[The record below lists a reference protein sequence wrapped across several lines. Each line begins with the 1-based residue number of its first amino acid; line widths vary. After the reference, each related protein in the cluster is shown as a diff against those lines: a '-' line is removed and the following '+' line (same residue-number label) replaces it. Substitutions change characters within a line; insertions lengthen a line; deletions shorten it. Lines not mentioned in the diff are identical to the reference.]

1 MASVAAASLGPAT
14 HAGLVF
20 LVAAPHIFPAQLIL
34 RLQPTCNL
42 HESKTWRLG
51 CASHSVSNSSLMLH
65 RGCCPDL

>member
-20 LVAAPHIFPAQLIL
+20 LVAASHIFPAQLML

-42 HESKTWRLG
+42 RERQDLAVGLCVALG
-51 CASHSVSNSSLMLH
+51 
-65 RGCCPDL
+65 PE